1 MIFYPKNFSSHPFS
15 PPHLLTII
23 GIVVL
28 TAVIPLTGSA
38 GEFDFLHDHPGKA
51 QATASSHTGLTK
63 AEGTAF
69 KANLERLRNLLFKQP
84 VFNSPRGVEI
94 KGYFRPNDEQPKSKK
109 VPVPGFGYLRFHFYF
124 ANHKTGK
131 PVHICCTTD
140 EIFAAIN
147 DPDKGF
153 ESFGGRDFP
162 TKVFYEPTKVGEMS
176 GFPVYRLN
184 SGSEVIVLSRS
195 ATPPW
200 IPVTREEF
208 VKASLVTWQKQAADA
223 PPVDTITPQIV
234 QAHKEALNVM
244 TADER
249 RMQAREL
256 FWDPFQPNLA
266 PAGSTEGRPLIRVN
280 PAWFDPKL
288 PRSAFQLIILR
299 FDFDNSVNQDNPGP
313 TEHGDIAP
321 YRVWQALHTSNWREI
336 SGALTDK

>member
-1 MIFYPKNFSSHPFS
+1 MTFYRKNPSSRPLS
-15 PPHLLTII
+15 PARLLTII
-23 GIVVL
+23 GTFIL
-28 TAVIPLTGSA
+28 AAITPLSGSA
-38 GEFDFLHDHPGKA
+38 REFDFLHDHQGKA
-51 QATASSHTGLTK
+51 QATVSSNTALTK
-63 AEGTAF
+63 TEGTAF

-84 VFNSPRGVEI
+84 VFTTPHGVEI

-124 ANHKTGK
+124 ADHKTGK

-147 DPDKGF
+147 DPDQGF
-153 ESFGGRDFP
+153 ESFGGRGFA
-162 TKVFYEPTKVGEMS
+162 TKVFYEPTKVGEMA
-176 GFPVYRLN
+176 GFPIYRLN

-208 VKASLVTWQKQAADA
+208 VNASLATWQKQAADS

-234 QAHKEALNVM
+234 HAHKEALKTM
-244 TADER
+244 PAEER

-256 FWDPFQPNLA
+256 SWDPFQPNLA
-266 PAGSTEGRPLIRVN
+266 PPGSTDGRPLIRVN

-299 FDFDNSVNQDNPGP
+299 FDFGDSLNHDNPGP
-313 TEHGDIAP
+313 TEHGDITP
-321 YRVWQALHTSNWREI
+321 YRVWQALHNSDWQEI